1 MSPFFPK
8 SKKLARLKASRKK
21 LPKASRAFFVTLMVA
36 VAMHF
41 QGQLLE
47 HSPLQKASFQ
57 AKVEAGY

>member
-41 QGQLLE
+41 QAQLLE
-47 HSPLQKASFQ
+47 HAPHQNAAFHGQ
-57 AKVEAGY
+57 VEAGY

>member
-8 SKKLARLKASRKK
+8 SKKLARLKAARKK

-41 QGQLLE
+41 QGQILE
-47 HSPLQKASFQ
+47 HSPLQKAAFNGQVQ
-57 AKVEAGY
+57 AGF